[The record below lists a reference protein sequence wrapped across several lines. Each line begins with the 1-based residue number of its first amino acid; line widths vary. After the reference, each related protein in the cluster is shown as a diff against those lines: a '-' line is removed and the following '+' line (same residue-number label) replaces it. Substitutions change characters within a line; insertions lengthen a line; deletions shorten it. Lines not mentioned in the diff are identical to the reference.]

1 MLINVH
7 ILDIDVLSLHAFIAN
22 WRSYHTCYVV
32 KLLSYQTTNWDLL
45 QHKQTRMFKQPG
57 LGCSKGCLLVP
68 VQGFSSHLFR
78 WFCFVFFGFRFKN
91 KKLVWRF
98 PWKTSSDSS
107 KINIEILSP
116 ISIFCQTHSF
126 ILADPPYEK
135 RHGGSTVL
143 PYTAYRLLGKKYF
156 CNTCPCTT

>member
-78 WFCFVFFGFRFKN
+78 WFCFVFLVSGLRTCICLETLSYTVFTFFTLEKN
-91 KKLVWRF
+91 CAHIWQSLDWMQMHR
-98 PWKTSSDSS
+98 
-107 KINIEILSP
+107 LS
-116 ISIFCQTHSF
+116 
-126 ILADPPYEK
+126 
-135 RHGGSTVL
+135 
-143 PYTAYRLLGKKYF
+143 
-156 CNTCPCTT
+156 TTM